1 MYLGTFMF
9 FDFKIKVPEGQ
20 RLLSVCK
27 SLTAVRC
34 WIYCTVFFRVQCESM
49 YVQLA
54 SSVPFNL
61 IFDQ

>member
-34 WIYCTVFFRVQCESM
+34 WIYCTECFLEYSVEACM
-49 YVQLA
+49 Y
-54 SSVPFNL
+54 SSQVLYRL
-61 IFDQ
+61 I